1 MAFGVLQGD
10 MNLVW
15 SYFVIISMVVF
26 LIFIQD
32 PYFDTK
38 NVNDNSW
45 PYRNLDSK
53 TKKQNMKNREIP

>member
-15 SYFVIISMVVF
+15 SYFVVISMVVF
-26 LIFIQD
+26 LIFIQN
-32 PYFDTK
+32 PNFDTK

-45 PYRNLDSK
+45 LYRNALFF
-53 TKKQNMKNREIP
+53 NWCN